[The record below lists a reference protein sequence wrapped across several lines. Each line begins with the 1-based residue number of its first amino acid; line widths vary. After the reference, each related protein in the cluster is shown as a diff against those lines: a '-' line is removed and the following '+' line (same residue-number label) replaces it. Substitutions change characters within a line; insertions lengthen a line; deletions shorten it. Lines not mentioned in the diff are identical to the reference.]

1 MAVVAFVA
9 VVTAVSRLLRTDDMT
24 EAQEFRTHDRSLAFR
39 AHDVN
44 KERIL
49 SLYSFFI
56 REKIPCLIPIIS
68 LNSTW

>member
-1 MAVVAFVA
+1 VAVVAFVA
-9 VVTAVSRLLRTDDMT
+9 VVTAVSRLLRTDEMTDRWQMTDDMT

-49 SLYSFFI
+49 SLYE
-56 REKIPCLIPIIS
+56 RRYRA
-68 LNSTW
+68 